1 MTFEDNFRARI
12 IIGRFLSLAYDEFL
26 LFLPSKLGQTATASC
41 FRTIPTRYQ
50 INSEDLFMTLTI
62 DHDQLTMTTI
72 MIMSFEKHDHDN
84 DQHEQREVHTIE
96 SEVEEPVCKRSREEP
111 RPPRGSISSTGN
123 IFNDN
128 HCNEKDD
135 YEDVFK
141 KGNIPVQY
149 LPLLQSQGHKRNI
162 YGQDLRQTS

>member
-1 MTFEDNFRARI
+1 
-12 IIGRFLSLAYDEFL
+12 
-26 LFLPSKLGQTATASC
+26 
-41 FRTIPTRYQ
+41 
-50 INSEDLFMTLTI
+50 MTLTI

-72 MIMSFEKHDHDN
+72 MILSFEKHDHDN

-135 YEDVFK
+135 YEDVFRKGTYLCNIFLFCRVWGTNVTSMGKTCDRQVNCDK
-141 KGNIPVQY
+141 KNKMTTMKGDENMKWEGTEINQ
-149 LPLLQSQGHKRNI
+149 
-162 YGQDLRQTS
+162 